1 MQSTK
6 ISKLTPALLPLIS
19 DGCLCPRRCYQSH
32 RIRSQTLERHRTSPL
47 NADKEKYVPET
58 LQNVDKRP
66 PNAKFLEQNPE
77 FLPRP
82 DWAYRDRLCE
92 MLERRDMYSRR
103 RNIIIPEFY
112 VGSVLAVTVADKN
125 EPGKS
130 SRFLGICI
138 EVMYEIYSP
147 VIQKIEVIRLEKR
160 LDKELFYLRD
170 CPHEFSYFPQDM
182 EPAIIHKGMDV
193 PVNQLKVKL
202 NMRPWSQRWERHEL
216 QGVEPFTGW
225 KDKKQKDKIER
236 LKNHPQVQKPWEKHD
251 IMKHYRESI
260 NPVDTKSIYAEVEE
274 NSKDWKVKTDPSDT
288 KEDK

>member
-130 SRFLGICI
+130 SR
-138 EVMYEIYSP
+138 P